1 LPVNASVR
9 PVIRGISSA
18 ERKEKRPGTLAFRK
32 VHSRMPANSVRV
44 AADFLDEI
52 TIGERNV
59 ISWHEQN
66 CRVFIVRQVKNGS
79 RSNVSGIG

>member
-1 LPVNASVR
+1 
-9 PVIRGISSA
+9 
-18 ERKEKRPGTLAFRK
+18 
-32 VHSRMPANSVRV
+32 MPANSVRV